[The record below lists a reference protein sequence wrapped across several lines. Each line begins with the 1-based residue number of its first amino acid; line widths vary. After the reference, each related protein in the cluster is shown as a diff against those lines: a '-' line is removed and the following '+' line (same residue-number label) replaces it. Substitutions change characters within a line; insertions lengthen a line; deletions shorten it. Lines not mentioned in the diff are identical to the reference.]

1 MLNRHLRED
10 VMADKTE
17 HIAELTG
24 ELEELLRLRTFP
36 VGVRRVEDKSELE
49 GTSGWKTF
57 DHKPRGCQLITMART
72 IGWAFAMTEETLASC
87 GFAWAIGLGEEP
99 PEEAASGVVG
109 TWFKTLEDAKAWRS
123 GFPRVPGRIEALLMA
138 PVSLR
143 KFEPEVI
150 WIYGSP
156 SQMILLINAI
166 QYSDY
171 ERLEFSAT
179 GESSCMDGPHQC
191 YVRGK
196 PSLTIPCYG
205 ERWFG
210 GAKEEE
216 LSMTIPAEMMDEVL
230 DGLRALHKTGYRYP
244 IPSTS
249 SETDTAAAME
259 KMYGQGKL
267 EERIR
272 TGKSFWD

>member
-1 MLNRHLRED
+1 MS
-10 VMADKTE
+10 DKIEQIT
-17 HIAELTG
+17 ELTAD
-24 ELEELLRLRTFP
+24 LERLLRLRSFP
-36 VGVRRVEDKSELE
+36 VGVRRVKNKAELD
-49 GTSGWKTF
+49 GTTGWKNLDF
-57 DHKPRGCQLITMART
+57 RPRGCQLITMART
-72 IGWAFAMTEETLASC
+72 IGWAFAMTPETIADC
-87 GFAWAIGLGEEP
+87 GFSWAIGLGEEP
-99 PEEAASGVVG
+99 PEETACGVVG
-109 TWFKTLEDAKAWRS
+109 TWFDTFEDAKKWRA

-138 PVSLR
+138 PVSLK

-166 QYSDY
+166 QYADY

-216 LSMTIPAEMMDEVL
+216 ISMAIPAGMLEKIVK
-230 DGLRALHKTGYRYP
+230 GLRALDATGYRYP

-249 SETDTAAAME
+249 SETDNAPAMA
-259 KMYGQGKL
+259 KMYGPGKL
-267 EERIR
+267 EERIH